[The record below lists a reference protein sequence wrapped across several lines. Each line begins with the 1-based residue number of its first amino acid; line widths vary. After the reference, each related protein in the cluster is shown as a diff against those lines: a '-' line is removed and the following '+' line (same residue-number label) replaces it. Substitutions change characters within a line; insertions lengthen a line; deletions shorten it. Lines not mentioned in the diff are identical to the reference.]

1 MGLAKYL
8 NAYWNKIMTTI
19 LDWAAQALG
28 LRSAGEKMMRL
39 NGRKMPY
46 LEIKVADSSKQPLII
61 GIHGFGANEQ
71 QMQTLV
77 NISPDFDHT
86 YIAPRALYPHPTGG
100 YMWFDIE
107 FDGQEANFDNDHV
120 AQTLN
125 SIDDFIQAAI
135 DEYDADPSQ
144 VVFVGYSQGGMLA
157 FPYFLRHGDRISG
170 AAALAGSFPDGTKQW
185 HKSAELTGK
194 SLFIG
199 YGTKDPLVQPQEM
212 FKAKQHFTDLGV
224 KVTSKQYPIPHV
236 VSQQEVADSN
246 SWLEAIL

>member
-1 MGLAKYL
+1 
-8 NAYWNKIMTTI
+8 MTTI
-19 LDWAAQALG
+19 LDWAAQTLG
-28 LRSAGEKMMRL
+28 LRSAGEKMIRL

-46 LEIKVADSSKQPLII
+46 LEIKVADQPKMPLII

-86 YIAPRALYPHPTGG
+86 YIAPRALHPHPTGG

-107 FDGQEANFDNDHV
+107 FDGQNADFNNDHV
-120 AQTLN
+120 AQALD

-135 DEYDADPSQ
+135 DEYDADPDR
-144 VVFVGYSQGGMLA
+144 VVFLGYSQGGMLA
-157 FPYFLRHGDRISG
+157 FPYLLRHGDRV
-170 AAALAGSFPDGTKQW
+170 AAVAGLAGSFSEDTKKWQ
-185 HKSAELTGK
+185 KTADLSGK

-212 FKAKQHFTDLGV
+212 FKAKQYFAEMGV
-224 KVTSKQYPIPHV
+224 DVMSNQYAIPHV
-236 VSQQEVADSN
+236 VSQEEVSDLN
-246 SWLEAIL
+246 GWLKEIL